1 MVVLN
6 YWKVEDKLQHNSQD
20 IRRVM
25 GTGVERGTDLLK
37 LKKKSVLFSSAR
49 ERGEVSILNSSFLY
63 PLMMLI
69 FFCQFICTQ
78 KACYKVNLLI
88 LSLYFAAL
96 TTKKNQNQKNKLAL
110 GNPEIIIKHY
120 WLKYCNIFNLYLAVN
135 PAY

>member
-25 GTGVERGTDLLK
+25 GTGVKRGTDLLK
-37 LKKKSVLFSSAR
+37 VKKKKCPFSSAK

-96 TTKKNQNQKNKLAL
+96 TKKRTKTKKQISIGKSRNNNKTLLA
-110 GNPEIIIKHY
+110 
-120 WLKYCNIFNLYLAVN
+120 
-135 PAY
+135 